1 MVVSSIPVAV
11 TYTSDIVLVS
21 SKEFLDIQATI
32 ESRFTL
38 KVIRDMIITYSQDE
52 STFTASSPKRN
63 CEVGNIVLLKD
74 KLEQT

>member
-1 MVVSSIPVAV
+1 MSLIPVAV
-11 TYTSDIVLVS
+11 TYTSHIVLVT
-21 SKEFLDIQATI
+21 SKDFLDIHATI

-52 STFTASSPKRN
+52 STITASSPKRN